1 MAKGLSFSG
10 VLIRVAA
17 AIVLVIATYNPSGH
31 SYLGWA
37 LRDVSDFTP
46 LQAVLGILLLAGW
59 ILYVRAALHALGW
72 IGVGLA
78 GAFIAALV
86 WLLVQQGLLNPQ
98 DSGAFAWIALV
109 GVGLILGIGLSW
121 SAVRQRLTGQVDV
134 EGGPPA

>member
-1 MAKGLSFSG
+1 VAKSLSFWG
-10 VLIRVAA
+10 ILARTAA
-17 AIVLVIATYNPSGH
+17 AIVLVVATYNPSGH

-37 LRDVSDFTP
+37 LRDVRDFTP

-78 GAFIAALV
+78 AAFIAALV

-98 DSGAFAWIALV
+98 NAGALAWIALI
-109 GVGLILGIGLSW
+109 GVGLILGVGLSW

-134 EGGPPA
+134 EGPPT